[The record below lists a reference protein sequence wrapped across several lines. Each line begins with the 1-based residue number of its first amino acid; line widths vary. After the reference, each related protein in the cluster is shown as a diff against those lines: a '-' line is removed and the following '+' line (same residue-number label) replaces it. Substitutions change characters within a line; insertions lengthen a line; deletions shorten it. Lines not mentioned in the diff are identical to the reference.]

1 MRRVHFTIAA
11 VMLAGIACAPIEW
24 AAQTSASNPQNSAA
38 SPAQVPKLQFAPG
51 ALLRAELAKA
61 IDAKKAKV
69 GDVVVA
75 KLTDDLKSNVEV
87 LAPKGSEILA
97 HITQVAQH
105 QGDSPSVLGITFD
118 KLVLKDGSD
127 LAFKAVIQ
135 AIGFPDAATADQA
148 VAGGT
153 PGSRGP
159 TPGQF
164 GGAGGTMGQP
174 SAYPGTRIPSAS
186 SDTRGSETSGLKL
199 SPNAK
204 GVVGIS
210 GASLSTDSSLGSVIS
225 SQKHNVKLESGA
237 QMILRIQ

>member
-1 MRRVHFTIAA
+1 
-11 VMLAGIACAPIEW
+11 MLAAFVTVCTAIGLS
-24 AAQTSASNPQNSAA
+24 AQTSAATPQNSATSFPQA
-38 SPAQVPKLQFAPG
+38 PRLQFSPG
-51 ALLRAELAKA
+51 ALLRAELDKTV
-61 IDAKKAKV
+61 DVKKVKV
-69 GDVVVA
+69 GDVVVV
-75 KLTDDLKSNVEV
+75 KLTDDLKSNGEV

-97 HITQVAQH
+97 HVTQAAQH
-105 QGDSPSVLGITFD
+105 QGDAPSVLGIAFD
-118 KLVLKDGSD
+118 KLKLKDGSD
-127 LAFKAVIQ
+127 IPFNAIIQ
-135 AIGFPDAATADQA
+135 AVGFPEASPAADEA

-174 SAYPGTRIPSAS
+174 SAYPGTRMPSAS
-186 SDTRGSETSGLKL
+186 SDTGGSGASGQKL

-225 SQKHNVKLESGA
+225 SKKHNIKLEDGM
-237 QMILRIQ
+237 QMILRVQ